1 MTMKNPANF
10 KYSIA
15 CPTLGWMGYDVLQ
28 DPTAVLQA
36 IKDAGYDGADLPVE
50 GVDAERMR
58 PILQAVGLEVPE
70 IMGTWGY
77 VHSREDRDLTSLDE
91 QVRQRGIDYSR
102 AAIDLAAELNA
113 KFFNICAGQPPVPH
127 VPFPQPPIS
136 TLRQNF
142 SASLKAICNYAAERK
157 ITILLEPL
165 NLYEAIPGVL
175 TSVYDA
181 LGLIKELGVDNLGVQ
196 PDIFHM
202 NISEVSVT
210 DALRAAAACAR
221 VVHINETNH
230 YQLGTGH
237 ADYPAI
243 IGVLKDCGFNGYLT
257 VYAPLVSQ
265 EVFCLKDRASD
276 RPDLRAVLAEQLEFL
291 KQIESAVDGRGGVG
305 Q

>member
-1 MTMKNPANF
+1 MKTPTRF

-15 CPTLGWMGYDVLQ
+15 CPTLVWTGYDVVQ
-28 DPTAVLQA
+28 EPEGVLQA

-50 GVDAERMR
+50 GVTAERMR

-77 VHSREDRDLTSLDE
+77 VHSGEDRDLTSPDE
-91 QVRQRGIDYSR
+91 QVRQRGIDYAR
-102 AAIDLAAELNA
+102 TAIDLAVEFNA
-113 KFFNICAGQPPVPH
+113 KFFNICAAQPPVPQ
-127 VPFPQPPIS
+127 VPFPRLPIS

-142 SASLKAICNYAAERK
+142 GASLQVVCDYAAARK

-181 LGLIKELGVDNLGVQ
+181 LGYIEELGIDNLGVQ

-202 NISEVSVT
+202 NISEASVT
-210 DALRAAAACAR
+210 DALRAAAACTR

-230 YQLGTGH
+230 YRLGAGH
-237 ADYPAI
+237 ADYAAI
-243 IGVLKDCGFNGYLT
+243 IGVLKDCGFNGYMT

-265 EVFCLKDRASD
+265 EVLCQQGRAAD
-276 RPDLRAVLAEQLEFL
+276 RPDLRAILAEQLEYL
-291 KQIESAVDGRGGVG
+291 KQIEATVEGG
-305 Q
+305 